1 MRAANILRAFLLGI
15 FLSFL
20 LTCVFWAAIF
30 SNYIYYY
37 GIPLFFNPFFGNVFN
52 GYLFIIMVVVFG
64 IGFFI
69 PVVGFLI
76 KFAYCL
82 LLVISLLLF
91 VPPLGKSVGE
101 TLLSKKIVL
110 NINGEQ
116 KNVVALYEDKSYIV
130 YQNSPEVLET
140 LEERKRNLSYYKKP

>member
-1 MRAANILRAFLLGI
+1 
-15 FLSFL
+15 
-20 LTCVFWAAIF
+20 
-30 SNYIYYY
+30 
-37 GIPLFFNPFFGNVFN
+37 
-52 GYLFIIMVVVFG
+52 MVVVFG